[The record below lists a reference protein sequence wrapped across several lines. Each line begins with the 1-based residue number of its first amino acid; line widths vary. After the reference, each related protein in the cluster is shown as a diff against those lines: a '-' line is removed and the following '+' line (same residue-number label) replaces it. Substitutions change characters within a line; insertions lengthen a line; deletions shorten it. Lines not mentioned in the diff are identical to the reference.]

1 MAEASLNAEPETIET
16 AVQVYAEAEQAAQ
29 VATASTLELSRTR
42 SASGTLISQR
52 DNWQYEVVDLS
63 KVPRYLL
70 LIDVAA
76 VKLAIKRGARQI
88 DGLRIYNAPKVSN
101 R

>member
-1 MAEASLNAEPETIET
+1 MCIRDR
-16 AVQVYAEAEQAAQ
+16 
-29 VATASTLELSRTR
+29 ASTLELSRTR

-52 DNWQYEVVDLS
+52 DNWEYEVVDLS

-76 VKLAIKRGARQI
+76 VKLAIRC
-88 DGLRIYNAPKVSN
+88 V
-101 R
+101 